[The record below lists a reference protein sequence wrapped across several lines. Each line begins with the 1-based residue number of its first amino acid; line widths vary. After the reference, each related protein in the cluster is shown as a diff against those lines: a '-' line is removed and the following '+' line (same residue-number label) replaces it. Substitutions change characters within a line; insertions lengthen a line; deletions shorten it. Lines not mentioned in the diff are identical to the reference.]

1 MDKSN
6 TNMGFEYNLL
16 TWQQQQVVDL
26 LLLGLSQE
34 LIAERLQ
41 IDRETLEFWCANDES
56 NFAAALKSRC
66 QEWQTDMT
74 SLKDL
79 YNRSLE
85 RLKQELENND
95 SFQKEEVRQAFKRI
109 EFLSLYNYLRITEQ
123 SA

>member
-6 TNMGFEYNLL
+6 TSTGFEYNLL
-16 TWQQQQVVDL
+16 TWQQQQAIDL

-34 LIAERLQ
+34 LIADRLQ
-41 IDRETLEFWCANDES
+41 IDRETLECWCANDES
-56 NFAAALKSRC
+56 NFAASLKSRR
-66 QEWQTDMT
+66 QEWRNDMT

-79 YNRSLE
+79 HDRSLE
-85 RLKQELENND
+85 RLKQELEDND
-95 SFQKEEVRQAFKRI
+95 SFQKEEVRQAFNRI